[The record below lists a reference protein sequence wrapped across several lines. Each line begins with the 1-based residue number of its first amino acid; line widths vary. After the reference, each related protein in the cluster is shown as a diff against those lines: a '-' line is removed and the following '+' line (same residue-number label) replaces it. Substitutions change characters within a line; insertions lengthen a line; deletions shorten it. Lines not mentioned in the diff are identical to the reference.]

1 MVHLLGGHLEPSRH
15 TVVGVFRKRVVK
27 GGGTTGVL
35 DRRASD
41 EKGGGDR
48 EPTETGN
55 RLRQRT
61 DYCTGTRPNK
71 HREREQRTIQMNTT
85 NEYVLMNERK

>member
-1 MVHLLGGHLEPSRH
+1 MGRGSVSAEQAGEQMSMLVRY
-15 TVVGVFRKRVVK
+15 VARK
-27 GGGTTGVL
+27 
-35 DRRASD
+35 
-41 EKGGGDR
+41 GGDR

-71 HREREQRTIQMNTT
+71 HREREQRTIQMDTT